1 MKIMIPNRRKQP
13 VFHQYQNQC
22 FPQTAYLEFDPSQTG
37 EIKLVA
43 DYSGCIGNAVPMD
56 VWHNKILRFRIPSQV
71 TLKALK
77 DLRSDER
84 LSNMLEQLR
93 EGYDLMWDGN
103 NYVGRFDTELYHGL
117 CQYVEEQL
125 HALMEWQ
132 P

>member
-13 VFHQYQNQC
+13 VFRQYQNQC
-22 FPQTAYLEFDPSQTG
+22 FPQHAHLRFNPSQTG

-43 DYSGCIGNAVPMD
+43 DYSGCIGNSVPMD
-56 VWHNKILRFRIPSQV
+56 VWHSRTLWFKIPSQV

-77 DLRSDER
+77 ELRSDER

-93 EGYDLMWDGN
+93 EEYEVVWDGN
-103 NYVGRFDTELYHGL
+103 NYVGRFDTELYHGI

-125 HALMEWQ
+125 HALMGWQ

>member
-22 FPQTAYLEFDPSQTG
+22 FPQHAYLEFDPMLEG
-37 EIKLVA
+37 EVKLVA
-43 DYSGCIGNAVPMD
+43 DYSGEIGNSVPMD
-56 VWHNKILRFRIPSQV
+56 VWHSRILRFRVPPQV

-93 EGYDLMWDGN
+93 EEYKVVWNGN
-103 NYVGRFDTELYHGL
+103 NYVGRFDTDLYHSI
-117 CQYVEEQL
+117 CQYAEERL
-125 HALMEWQ
+125 YSLMGWQ

>member
-22 FPQTAYLEFDPSQTG
+22 FPQHAYLEFDPMLEG
-37 EIKLVA
+37 ELTLTA
-43 DYSGCIGNAVPMD
+43 DYSGETGNGVPEA
-56 VWHNKILRFRIPSQV
+56 VWHNRVLRVGIPAQV

-93 EGYDLMWDGN
+93 EEYEVVWDGN
-103 NYVGRFDTELYHGL
+103 NYVGRFDTDLYHGI
-117 CQYVEEQL
+117 CQYVEERL
-125 HALMEWQ
+125 YSLMEWQ